1 MAIEPKSP
9 RKRAVKKI
17 SKKKAAEQS
26 AAVDATPVTEA
37 VETKSKK
44 KSPSIPV
51 PIFQAAPEE
60 KAPKLNLQAKQK
72 NQ

>member
-37 VETKSKK
+37 VET
-44 KSPSIPV
+44 
-51 PIFQAAPEE
+51 
-60 KAPKLNLQAKQK
+60 
-72 NQ
+72 